1 MDFEHFSDPLDV
13 ASRNESIATEDAL
26 REQRKLAVPQ
36 QIPDAAGNFK
46 ITECVACGEDIGD
59 QRLRV
64 AIKNLLCVFC
74 ATEEE
79 KAARRRRC

>member
-1 MDFEHFSDPLDV
+1 MDYEQYSDPLDV
-13 ASRNESIATEDAL
+13 ASRNESIATEDAV

-46 ITECVACGEDIGD
+46 VLECVACGEDIGSA
-59 QRLRV
+59 RLMV

-79 KAARRRRC
+79 AAERRRKR

>member
-13 ASRNESIATEDAL
+13 ASRDEIISTENAV

-46 ITECVACGEDIGD
+46 ITECVACGEDIGSD
-59 QRLRV
+59 RLRV
-64 AIKNLLCVFC
+64 AIKNLYCIVC
-74 ATEEE
+74 ATAQE
-79 KAARRRRC
+79 KGRR

>member
-1 MDFEHFSDPLDV
+1 MEQEKYSDPLDV
-13 ASRNESIATEDAL
+13 ASRNESIATDDAV

-46 ITECVACGEDIGD
+46 IVECVECGDEIGE

-64 AIKNLLCVFC
+64 AIKNTLCIYC
-74 ATEEE
+74 ATEQE
-79 KAARRRRC
+79 RRK

>member
-1 MDFEHFSDPLDV
+1 MDEEKYSDPLDV
-13 ASRNESIATEDAL
+13 ASRNEIIATADAV

-46 ITECVACGEDIGD
+46 IMECLECGDEIGE

-64 AIKNLLCVFC
+64 AIKNTLCIYC
-74 ATEEE
+74 ATEQE
-79 KAARRRRC
+79 RRK